1 MLYERMLKEQK
12 RLKNEIQSVQSQLQ
26 SLPDGK
32 LICARNQN
40 RYKWY
45 VSDGHTKV
53 YLPKKNQQLAEQL
66 AAKKYLSALQNDLL
80 LEKKAIDSYLRN
92 YHSDTQKAH
101 QLLTDESEYQ
111 KLLAPY
117 FKPKS
122 HKINE
127 WITCP
132 YDTNTKYPEQL
143 VHKTS
148 SGHHVRSKSEAMIAT
163 FLYMNKIPFRYECAL
178 LLGDSTVYPDFT
190 ILHPQTGELFYW
202 EHFGRMDD
210 PSYYKNVYPKL
221 MLYNSHGIVPSIH
234 LIMTFETKDNPLSS
248 ETIEKM
254 ISDYFL

>member
-178 LLGDSTVYPDFT
+178 HLDQNVFYPDFT
-190 ILHPQTGELFYW
+190 IKHPKTGATYYW
-202 EHFGRMDD
+202 EHFGMMDD
-210 PSYYKNVYPKL
+210 PTYYRSAYNKMQFFNSY
-221 MLYNSHGIVPSIH
+221 GIVPSIQ
-234 LIMTFETKDNPLSS
+234 LIITFETQKHPLST
-248 ETIEKM
+248 ELVRKIIEY
-254 ISDYFL
+254 YF